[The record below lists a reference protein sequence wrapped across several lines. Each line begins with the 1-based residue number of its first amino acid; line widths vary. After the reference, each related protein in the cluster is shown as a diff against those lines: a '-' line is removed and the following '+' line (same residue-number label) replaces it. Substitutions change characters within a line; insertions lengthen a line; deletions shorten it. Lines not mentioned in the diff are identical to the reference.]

1 MTLLWVSDD
10 SDHDNSDT
18 DTGNSTVE
26 SFPSTPAHQF
36 AGKWAEH
43 LAEALRLI
51 TEIRAEQAKTALG
64 INVTPSILS
73 TWNHF
78 QQQHGG
84 KGWSRD
90 EMVSKYHKQRSL
102 DGDPH

>member
-1 MTLLWVSDD
+1 ML
-10 SDHDNSDT
+10 
-18 DTGNSTVE
+18 
-26 SFPSTPAHQF
+26 PAHQF

-51 TEIRAEQAKTALG
+51 TEIRAEQAETTREYLAEILRWQRTELAETELG